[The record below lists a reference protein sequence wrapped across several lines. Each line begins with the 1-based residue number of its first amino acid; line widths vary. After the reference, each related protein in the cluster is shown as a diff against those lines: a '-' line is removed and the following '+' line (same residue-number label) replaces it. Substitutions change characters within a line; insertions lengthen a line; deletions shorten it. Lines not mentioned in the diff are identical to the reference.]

1 MLKIGDSFPR
11 SQLEIFE
18 NLQKIYECV
27 KKNVAEIYKKENIVH
42 VFLMTVFFVNTNIFK
57 TGKMKELKQIEKPK

>member
-1 MLKIGDSFPR
+1 MLKIGDSFLR

-27 KKNVAEIYKKENIVH
+27 KKNDVEIYKKENIAH
-42 VFLMTVFFVNTNIFK
+42 VFLMTVIFVNTNIFK
-57 TGKMKELKQIEKPK
+57 TGKMKELKQIGKPK